1 MLIVLREK
9 TLQDI
14 NMAPKELKT
23 ERDCSHRQL
32 FSPFW
37 ARQYG
42 ATTEKALMKNIHAWE
57 SSGSGLKI

>member
-32 FSPFW
+32 FSPFRGSSVW
-37 ARQYG
+37 R
-42 ATTEKALMKNIHAWE
+42 NNRE
-57 SSGSGLKI
+57 SSDEKYPRMGEFWVRA